1 MQTVMKN
8 PKSQYALET
17 LKIAVPYI
25 LYWSVF
31 MTSGAKSKLTWRV
44 HYKAIH
50 PVQYV
55 FDI

>member
-25 LYWSVF
+25 QCWSGF

-44 HYKAIH
+44 HCKAIH